1 MAGISS
7 YRREEAVWVPKT
19 RLGKLVAEGK
29 IRTIEEAFDSGLP
42 IKEYQI
48 VDALIPDLVD
58 EVLDINMVQRMTD
71 SGRRV
76 KFRTTVVV
84 GNGNGFVG
92 LAEGKG
98 VQVGPAI
105 RKAIENAKLN
115 LVKVSRGCGS
125 WECGC
130 GLQHTVPSKVE
141 GKAGSLTVVLMP
153 APRGLGLAAGGPSKK
168 VLEMAGYKD
177 VWSRTEGET
186 RTTINFALATYNAL
200 KNTTTVRTRGASRS
214 EEAAQ

>member
-1 MAGISS
+1 MAERDRRSS
-7 YRREEAVWVPKT
+7 YQRDEPAWVPKT

-84 GNGNGFVG
+84 GNGNGYVG

-115 LVKVSRGCGS
+115 LIKVRRGCGS

-130 GLQHTVPSKVE
+130 GLHHTVPSKVE
-141 GKAGSLTVVLMP
+141 GRAGSLTIVLMP
-153 APRGLGLAAGGPSKK
+153 APRGLGLAAGGPAKK

-200 KNTTTVRTRGASRS
+200 QNTTTVRTP
-214 EEAAQ
+214 EKQEVAQ

>member
-1 MAGISS
+1 LASRS
-7 YRREEAVWVPKT
+7 PSA
-19 RLGKLVAEGK
+19 K

-48 VDALIPDLVD
+48 VDTLIPDLVD

-84 GNGNGFVG
+84 GNGNGYVG

-98 VQVGPAI
+98 IQVGPAI

-115 LVKVSRGCGS
+115 LIKVKRGCGS

-130 GLQHTVPSKVE
+130 GLTTPC
-141 GKAGSLTVVLMP
+141 
-153 APRGLGLAAGGPSKK
+153 PRR
-168 VLEMAGYKD
+168 
-177 VWSRTEGET
+177 SRA
-186 RTTINFALATYNAL
+186 RRA
-200 KNTTTVRTRGASRS
+200 R
-214 EEAAQ
+214 

>member
-1 MAGISS
+1 MPAA
-7 YRREEAVWVPKT
+7 YDRPKEAWVPKT
-19 RLGKLVAEGK
+19 RLGKMVAEGK
-29 IRTIEEAFDSGLP
+29 IRTMDEALETGLP

-48 VDALIPDLVD
+48 VDALLPDLVD
-58 EVLDINMVQRMTD
+58 EVLDISMVQRMTD

-84 GNGNGFVG
+84 GNGNGYVG

-98 VQVGPAI
+98 IQVGPAI

-115 LVKVSRGCGS
+115 LIKVSRGCGS

-130 GLQHTVPSKVE
+130 GLEHTVPSKVE

-200 KNTTTVRTRGASRS
+200 KNTTTVRVRGESKHA

>member
-1 MAGISS
+1 MVSS
-7 YRREEAVWVPKT
+7 YRQQQAAWIPRT
-19 RLGKLVAEGK
+19 RLGKMVAEGK
-29 IRTIEEAFDSGLP
+29 ITTIDEALETGLP

-48 VDALIPDLVD
+48 IDALIPDLVD
-58 EVLDINMVQRMTD
+58 EVLDISMVQRMTD

-92 LAEGKG
+92 LAQGKG

-115 LVKVSRGCGS
+115 IFRVNRGCGS

-130 GLQHTVPSKVE
+130 GLTHTVPSKVE
-141 GKAGSLTVVLMP
+141 GRAGSLKVILIP
-153 APRGLGLAAGGPSKK
+153 APRGLGLAAGGPAKK

-177 VWSRTEGET
+177 VWSRTQGET

-200 KNTTTVRTRGASRS
+200 MNTTTVRTRQKERA
-214 EEAAQ
+214 E

>member
-1 MAGISS
+1 MAAP
-7 YRREEAVWVPKT
+7 YRREQAAWIPKT
-19 RLGKLVAEGK
+19 RLGKMVAEGRIK
-29 IRTIEEAFDSGLP
+29 TIDEALETGLP

-48 VDALIPDLVD
+48 IDALIPDLVD
-58 EVLDINMVQRMTD
+58 EVLDISMVQRMTD

-76 KFRTTVVV
+76 KFRTCVVV
-84 GNGNGFVG
+84 GNGNGYVG
-92 LAEGKG
+92 LAQGKG

-115 LVKVSRGCGS
+115 IMKVTRGCGS
-125 WECGC
+125 WD
-130 GLQHTVPSKVE
+130 TVPSKVE
-141 GKAGSLTVVLMP
+141 GRAGSLKVVLIP
-153 APRGLGLAAGGPSKK
+153 APRGLGLAVGGPAKK

-200 KNTTTVRTRGASRS
+200 ENATTVRTRK
-214 EEAAQ
+214 EAE